1 MKFLLVFFVATITVS
16 TATAQINLGVKGG
29 VNVVNMA
36 FGSPSLISGQ
46 SQYRLSYHVGIYEQS
61 DISDRFSVR
70 PEVLFSNKGFRSSD
84 ALGKS
89 SVNLYYLSLP
99 ILAQYRIWD
108 QLSVVLGPE
117 VSYLLFARAR
127 TDAGSVNL
135 SSVWNRT
142 LDVGIA
148 VGLSYQV
155 NEEVELGVR
164 YTQGLLNAMSG
175 DSLMPVDELDPV
187 LEAIDWKS
195 QNRVF
200 QLSVGYQ
207 LK

>member
-1 MKFLLVFFVATITVS
+1 MKFLLVFFVATMTVS

-29 VNVVNMA
+29 LNFVNMA
-36 FGSPSLISGQ
+36 FGSPTFIPTQ
-46 SQYRLSYHVGIYEQS
+46 NQYRLSYHVGIYEQS
-61 DISDRFSVR
+61 DINDRFSIR
-70 PEVLFSNKGFRSSD
+70 PELLFSNKGFRSGD

-89 SVNLYYLSLP
+89 NVNLYYLSLP

-127 TDAGSVNL
+127 TNAGSVNL
-135 SSVWNRT
+135 SSVWDRT

-148 VGLSYQV
+148 AGLDYQV

-164 YTQGLLNAMSG
+164 YTQGLLNVMSG
-175 DSLMPVDELDPV
+175 ESLVPADELDPV

-200 QLSVGYQ
+200 QLSVAYR